1 MEKRPAEAGPTTALT
16 LAAAEAIVEI
26 VPDVGGAIASFRW
39 RGHDV
44 LRPTPT
50 DARVVRDVRR
60 HACYPLVPYSNR
72 IANATLR
79 HGGRDHA
86 LARNFGDSPHAIH
99 GVGWQRAW
107 TTVAAASTSAQ
118 IALDHDASGDDAS
131 AWPWPFRAT
140 QTFTLRADDR
150 GATLSARLAIENT
163 GAVAF
168 PFGLGWHPFFPKP
181 LGTTLAFDAASVWL
195 NDATQLPVERVA
207 VPADWHYATAR
218 PLGEVVLDHVF
229 EPSTGTATIAWP
241 DAGVALT
248 IVADSALD
256 RRIVYVPAGRDFL
269 AFEPATHMTD
279 AFNRAARG
287 QPDTGTRR
295 LPPGAAFSCTMRLN
309 ATEPQR

>member
-1 MEKRPAEAGPTTALT
+1 MLL
-16 LAAAEAIVEI
+16 LADGEAIVEI

-39 RGHDV
+39 RDRDI
-44 LRPTPT
+44 LRATPPQ
-50 DARVVRDVRR
+50 ARAARDVRS

-79 HGGRDHA
+79 HAGRDHP

-107 TTVAAASTSAQ
+107 TTLAADATTAR
-118 IALDHDASGDDAS
+118 IALDHDASGEGAL

-140 QTFTLRADDR
+140 QAFALRADAR
-150 GATLSARLAIENT
+150 GATLSARLAIENA
-163 GAVAF
+163 GEEAF
-168 PFGLGWHPFFPKP
+168 AFGLGWHPFFPKP
-181 LGTTLAFDAASVWL
+181 VGTTLAFDAPWAWI

-207 VPADWHYATAR
+207 VPDRWRFTPAR
-218 PLGEVVLDHVF
+218 PLDDTVLDNVF

-241 DAGVALT
+241 DARVAVT
-248 IVADSALD
+248 IDADSALD
-256 RRIVYVPAGRDFL
+256 RRVVYVPEGRDFL

-287 QPDTGTRR
+287 QPGSGARR
-295 LPPGAAFSCTMRLN
+295 LPPGASFSCTMRLH
-309 ATEPQR
+309 ASTFPR